1 MSASA
6 QQTNLVFKA
15 IRNVAG
21 EIASD
26 IALLKQ
32 LPNECRRHN
41 DVKRDVVGAIERL
54 YNLDCLQESRIDQ
67 STASNYSNDMR
78 SLMAGLHK
86 DIGGSVISFILESVH
101 EVVDEARNAA
111 RGKYA
116 ANKWGASNAL
126 ELLEEAAHIGKYV
139 NGGNGLSNEDI
150 AAISDARA
158 AIISLESLVN

>member
-1 MSASA
+1 MSASE

-32 LPNECRRHN
+32 LPSECRRHN

-54 YNLDCLQESRIDQ
+54 YNLDCLQESRIDHDKP
-67 STASNYSNDMR
+67 SNYSNDVRAAMVN
-78 SLMAGLHK
+78 MHK
-86 DIGGSVISFILESVH
+86 DIGGSVVSFILERVH

-111 RGKYA
+111 RGKYST
-116 ANKWGASNAL
+116 NKWSASSAL
-126 ELLEEAAHIGKYV
+126 ELLEEASHIGKYA
-139 NGGNGLSNEDI
+139 NAGLFSSPH
-150 AAISDARA
+150 AA
-158 AIISLESLVN
+158 L